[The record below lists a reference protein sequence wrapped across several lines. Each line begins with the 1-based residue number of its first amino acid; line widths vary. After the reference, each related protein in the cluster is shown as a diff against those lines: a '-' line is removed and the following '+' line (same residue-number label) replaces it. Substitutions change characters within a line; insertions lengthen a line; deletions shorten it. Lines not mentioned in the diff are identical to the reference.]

1 MLGLI
6 GVARRSKKGDEQ
18 FEEQYNQ
25 AIIKLLEISV
35 NKVFWRFFLCDGMRG
50 KKQTERVASF

>member
-1 MLGLI
+1 M
-6 GVARRSKKGDEQ
+6 ARRSKKGDEQ